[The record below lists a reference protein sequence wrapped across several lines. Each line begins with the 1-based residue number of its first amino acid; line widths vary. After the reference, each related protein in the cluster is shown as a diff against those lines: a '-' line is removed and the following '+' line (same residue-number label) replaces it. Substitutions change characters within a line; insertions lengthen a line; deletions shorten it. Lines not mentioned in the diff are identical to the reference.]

1 MASTAV
7 TRAGFPAA
15 DTIVGLPISSS
26 ETIKRRNAAPLPAA
40 TASVVAGPCQDGAPP
55 SVPDA
60 ESDPVS
66 SPDRRHRP
74 RQVEQVVTW
83 PVGYRPNMAR
93 RHSIMGTTD
102 TYVTSRRS
110 AGGAML
116 DALEGGEA
124 VRSGKFVIDE
134 RLKIGSTSLV
144 HGWDGSVAPM
154 ARLTAQVVDPENY
167 ADFLQHEG
175 RVLMIL
181 RSAPHRNL
189 PSLVA
194 CRDPGN
200 AENSGNGH
208 IFFNPMFGDL
218 YSEARAPKSLPEM
231 LRIFEQMVAPVAHCH
246 SLRVVLGN
254 IKLGKFMWADRDHT
268 TVQLADLSGSQVVDD
283 SGRCS
288 VERASG
294 SPAYIAPEVLGENA
308 HYNGFAADMWALGVV
323 CFILLT
329 GSYPFEDTSSTK
341 LFKKIK
347 DAAVE
352 YPPELPEAVV
362 QMLQQLLCRDPM
374 DRITASQ
381 LAVHP
386 VLKAARLERQRRWR
400 TKEINDQTVP
410 SAPETYAEAD
420 TDSSGCKTPPSSD
433 VDDSGGSGQHVPAS
447 TVTRDLNRRG
457 RHSRRFSQKSYQGSS
472 LVPRTRRWSTS
483 PPHSGGTP
491 RQQAEEKSRRWSSCT
506 GLPQIF
512 SETVE
517 NDATAV
523 RRCSPGSKRGS
534 WCAALADYEHSTGG
548 KLETTGELAARPK
561 RANSLG

>member
-15 DTIVGLPISSS
+15 DAIVGLPISSS

-40 TASVVAGPCQDGAPP
+40 TTNVVVEPCQDGVPP

-60 ESDPVS
+60 ESDPGS

-74 RQVEQVVTW
+74 TPEEQVVTW

-93 RHSIMGTTD
+93 RHSIMGTAD
-102 TYVTSRRS
+102 TYATSRRS

-134 RLKIGSTSLV
+134 RLRIGSTSLV

-154 ARLTAQVVDPENY
+154 ARLTAHVVDPENY
-167 ADFLQHEG
+167 SDFLQHEG

-218 YSEARAPKSLPEM
+218 YSEARAPKCLPEM
-231 LRIFEQMVAPVAHCH
+231 LRIFEQMVASVAHCH
-246 SLRVVLGN
+246 SLQVVLGN
-254 IKLGKFMWADRDHT
+254 LKLGKFMWADRDHN

-283 SGRCS
+283 SGQCS

-294 SPAYIAPEVLGENA
+294 SPAYIAPEVLGENT

-329 GSYPFEDTSSTK
+329 GSYPFEDTSSTR

-352 YPPELPEAVV
+352 YPPELPQAVV

-386 VLKAARLERQRRWR
+386 VLKAARLERQHKWR
-400 TKEINDQTVP
+400 TKELNNQVVP
-410 SAPETYAEAD
+410 SDQETY
-420 TDSSGCKTPPSSD
+420 TKTHPAID
-433 VDDSGGSGQHVPAS
+433 EDDPGGSRQPAS
-447 TVTRDLNRRG
+447 VSKMTRDMNRRG
-457 RHSRRFSQKSYQGSS
+457 RHGHHFSQQSYQGSS
-472 LVPRTRRWSTS
+472 LVVRRRRWSTS
-483 PPHSGGTP
+483 PPHSGGTS
-491 RQQAEEKSRRWSSCT
+491 RQQAEEKSRRRSSCS
-506 GLPQIF
+506 GLPQVL
-512 SETVE
+512 SEPVE
-517 NDATAV
+517 NDASAV

-534 WCAALADYEHSTGG
+534 WCAALDDYEHSTGCRV
-548 KLETTGELAARPK
+548 ETTGELVARPK